1 MTSKKLVKEAPKEAP
16 KEALPKKVAGKDIRD
31 MTPDEYKAF
40 KLWLANEEKAERIQ
54 QPVFFLRGVPYL
66 PNYGKKHIWVGPGNE
81 QNRKTYTT
89 TELIEVGARLETMML
104 WKRSWTEEVKE
115 WKAR

>member
-40 KLWLANEEKAERIQ
+40 KLWLANEEKAE
-54 QPVFFLRGVPYL
+54 P
-66 PNYGKKHIWVGPGNE
+66 
-81 QNRKTYTT
+81 
-89 TELIEVGARLETMML
+89 ARLLLENLLLSLAVTFRL
-104 WKRSWTEEVKE
+104 SLHFESWHLFSL
-115 WKAR
+115 